1 MDEKI
6 AKEIAPGVYIFTEP
20 SGERLLNFYG
30 LKEDKGWTLVD
41 CGLPGSVEYWVKSGS
56 IQGNIIRLIVTHG
69 DADHFGSGA
78 WLKENY
84 LDVKIICHKG
94 DKEVI
99 ENHRLIIKKRYD
111 AARPFFGYG
120 YPPETLDALYQAC
133 GDDFKVDKV
142 FSGGETFRINGMQWK
157 VIHLPGHSP
166 GHLGLLREEDGIF
179 IFGDAF
185 LADGPPALDG
195 KPSMPPTHEAMNQ
208 YIDSIAQAEK
218 LPLSLALSGHW
229 LPMKAE
235 VFMEFLGKSRD
246 TVFRDLNIITTFLK
260 EGEKTFKEIL
270 DRLNME
276 VSTWKESENAHYLYA
291 LNGYLTYLQNKGKVN
306 FTSENKVILIKSSN
320 E

>member
-6 AKEIAPGVYIFTEP
+6 TKEIVPGVYIFTEP
-20 SGERLLNFYG
+20 AGERLLNFYG
-30 LKEDKGWTLVD
+30 LKEEKGWTLVD
-41 CGLPGSVEYWVKSGS
+41 CGLPGSVEYWVKSGP

-84 LDVKIICHKG
+84 PDIKIICHKG

-142 FSGGETFRINGMQWK
+142 FTGGETFRINGMQWK

-166 GHLGLLREEDGIF
+166 GHLGLLREADGIF

-185 LADGPPALDG
+185 LADGPPGLDG
-195 KPSMPPTHEAMNQ
+195 KPSMPATHEAIKQ
-208 YIDSIAQAEK
+208 YLDSIDLAEK
-218 LPLSLALSGHW
+218 LTVVLALSGHW
-229 LPMKAE
+229 PPLQGKA
-235 VFMEFLGKSRD
+235 FKDLLKKSKD
-246 TVFRDLNIITTFLK
+246 TVFRDMRIITTFLE
-260 EGEKTFKEIL
+260 EGEKSFGDIL
-270 DRLNME
+270 VHLNQKIA
-276 VSTWKESENAHYLYA
+276 TWKKSENDHYLYA
-291 LNGYLTYLQNKGKVN
+291 VNGYLLFLNEKGVVN
-306 FTSENKVILIKSSN
+306 FTSENKIIFNK
-320 E
+320 